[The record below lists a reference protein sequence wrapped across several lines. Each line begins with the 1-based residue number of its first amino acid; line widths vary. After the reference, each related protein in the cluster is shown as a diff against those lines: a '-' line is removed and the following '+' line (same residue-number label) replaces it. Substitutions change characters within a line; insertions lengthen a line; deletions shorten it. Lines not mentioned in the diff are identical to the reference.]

1 MKFSNYFLEVFVLKH
16 LYQREMRLNNILRF
30 FLSLFIYIF
39 IFFFFLV
46 LEEMGLP
53 SLRGHLLDQNE

>member
-1 MKFSNYFLEVFVLKH
+1 MLYEIFKYFLEVFVLKH
-16 LYQREMRLNNILRF
+16 LYQREMRSNNIL
-30 FLSLFIYIF
+30 LFIYLF
-39 IFFFFLV
+39 IFPFLV